1 MACLVLGL
9 PVLKTRGK
17 PYAATPGTSV
27 ASKYSREFLNVH
39 LSVRLPTLTNASIR
53 TLKPMMTNNLGAF
66 VGRTIPV
73 IGWVLL
79 ASDVAQITYKTVN
92 TYNTIARKEDRVW

>member
-1 MACLVLGL
+1 
-9 PVLKTRGK
+9 
-17 PYAATPGTSV
+17 
-27 ASKYSREFLNVH
+27 
-39 LSVRLPTLTNASIR
+39 
-53 TLKPMMTNNLGAF
+53 MMTNNLGAF